1 MEPDR
6 VTEQRLVA
14 VQAELIALE
23 PIFHHPELGTTR
35 ETYESMTEAQ
45 FWEVGASGRR
55 YSRES
60 IVQTLLE
67 RYSKPYEDEWETKE
81 FFCQELAEH
90 LYLLT
95 YTLLQGPRVTHRTTI
110 WRRDESRWRIVF
122 HQGTVVEEP

>member
-67 RYSKPYEDEWETKE
+67 RYSKPYEDEWETKD
-81 FFCQELAEH
+81 FFCQELAEQ

-95 YTLLQGPRVTHRTTI
+95 YTLLQGPIVTRRTTI
-110 WRRDESRWRIVF
+110 WRRDAGRWRIVF